1 MKRITALASALLI
14 AASPL
19 PLIAQEKSGPPS
31 GPEEIETGTGAT
43 MIPFLGW
50 QSERRDGVLLF
61 TAPEGDVTTAIVG
74 VEKAANGSAAIDLAW
89 ERQSPGFAREIELT
103 QQPPARDGWDEVTV
117 VNYRVSP
124 AEKRVVQAVAVR
136 KGDSWTVILIEGALA
151 TLSKRGAQL
160 GQALG
165 SLRPTDFTRETFAG
179 RTPHSMTSERIA
191 ELTSF
196 VERAMKGLEVPGV
209 GLALIEDGKITWEGG
224 LGITALGS
232 DQKVDENT
240 EFMVASNTKGMATLL
255 LSTLVDDGKI
265 AWDQPVTEVYP
276 SFRLGDADT
285 TAKVRIEHLICACT
299 GLPRKDMQFIFNTDS
314 STGAEESF
322 AQLAATQPTSDFG
335 EVFQYNNLMASA
347 AGFIAGHVLYPE
359 MEIGAS
365 FDRAMDERVF
375 GPLGMTSTTFDF
387 DQAMARDWA
396 RPHGRGFSGHA
407 QQVPMEWNRMVYPY
421 RPAGGAWS
429 TTHDMALYAL
439 NELREG
445 ELPDG
450 TRMVS
455 AEALLKRREHTVPIG
470 EDSWYG
476 MGLMESSK
484 SGKTVVFH
492 GGTLLGYQSN
502 FWVIPEDNVG
512 AVLLTNSDT
521 GWPLLGLFQRKLL
534 ELLYDGNSEA
544 DEDLASK
551 IALVNEAGEKERA
564 RIVAKG
570 DPEVLAGLATNYV
583 NEELGPIRLS
593 RDGDTTWLQWTTGKT
608 TVGTVANEDGS
619 QSLVMTTPGLFGFS
633 LVIGERD
640 GKRAL
645 ILMDAQHEYVFREK
659 PE

>member
-19 PLIAQEKSGPPS
+19 PLIAQERSGPPS